1 MEFQRLE
8 VRARTG
14 RGKGSSRKLRA
25 DGRIPGVVYGRG
37 IDPVA
42 IDLAP
47 RDLRG
52 ALLGPRR
59 RNTVLNM
66 VVKTEAGADRE
77 LLVMLQEHQVHPR
90 NRHIMHA
97 DFLLV
102 DLERDVEVSVPLIT
116 TGKCNGVQ
124 MGGILLQM
132 FHELP
137 IRCKPDD
144 IPVEIEHDITELNI
158 GQSIKAGQLTLPEG
172 VTVGLEA
179 DQAVIAVSAPEAEEE
194 KPAEEE
200 EEGAEGEEKEGEEKE
215 GEEKKEEGKEEKKE
229 EKK

>member
-8 VRARTG
+8 VKTRKGT
-14 RGKGSSRKLRA
+14 GKGTSRKLRA

-37 IDPVA
+37 IDSVA

-66 VVKTEAGADRE
+66 VLKADGGADRE
-77 LLVMLQEHQVHPR
+77 LLVMLQDHQIHPR
-90 NRHIMHA
+90 SRRILHA

-102 DLERDVEVSVPLIT
+102 DLERDVDVYVPLIT

-124 MGGILLQM
+124 MGGIPDQFPRRGKGGKGIVGEIDRYDDCFSGQPGHGLFLQ
-132 FHELP
+132 
-137 IRCKPDD
+137 
-144 IPVEIEHDITELNI
+144 
-158 GQSIKAGQLTLPEG
+158 S
-172 VTVGLEA
+172 
-179 DQAVIAVSAPEAEEE
+179 SS
-194 KPAEEE
+194 
-200 EEGAEGEEKEGEEKE
+200 
-215 GEEKKEEGKEEKKE
+215 
-229 EKK
+229 

>member
-8 VRARTG
+8 VKTRKGT
-14 RGKGSSRKLRA
+14 GKGTSRKLRA

-37 IDPVA
+37 IDSVA

-66 VVKTEAGADRE
+66 VLKADGGADRE
-77 LLVMLQEHQVHPR
+77 LLVMLQDHQIHPR
-90 NRHIMHA
+90 SRRILHA

-102 DLERDVEVSVPLIT
+102 DLERDVDVYVPLIT

-137 IRCKPDD
+137 LTCRPDD
-144 IPVEIEHDITELNI
+144 IPIEISHDITDLDI
-158 GQSIKAGQLTLPEG
+158 GQSIKVGELPLPEG
-172 VTVGLEA
+172 VKVLLDA
-179 DQAVIAVSAPEAEEE
+179 DQAVLAVTAPEAEEE
-194 KPAEEE
+194 VEVEEE
-200 EEGAEGEEKEGEEKE
+200 EEGAEGEEKEGEEKPE
-215 GEEKKEEGKEEKKE
+215 
-229 EKK
+229 